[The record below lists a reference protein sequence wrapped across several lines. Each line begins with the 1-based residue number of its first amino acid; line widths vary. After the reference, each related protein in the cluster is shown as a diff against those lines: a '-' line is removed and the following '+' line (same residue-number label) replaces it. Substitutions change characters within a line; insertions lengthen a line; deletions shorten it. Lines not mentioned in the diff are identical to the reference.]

1 MITYS
6 TDRLKHW
13 SILGATAPLP
23 RTLRVRSRL
32 HLLESLQRGAMAR
45 ADAILIRHPKT
56 GGTWLRALLTRLY
69 ALKYG
74 VSDRRVFK
82 ADELYRQ
89 NRQLPR
95 FLVTN
100 GYMSWERITAD
111 AFRADDPFLKDK
123 RTFFLA
129 RHPGDVAVSWYIQY
143 TKRTKAFKRELLE
156 YEMGET
162 IDRGGIDRWNFVQH
176 PVLGLNGLIEYHNF
190 WAETLEGREDALI
203 LRYEDLRHDTAA
215 TLRRLTDFLGESFS
229 DEQIADAVE
238 FGSVENLREK
248 ERSGYFHN
256 TSLRLR
262 DASDPETLKVRRA
275 RVGGFREDLTA
286 EQADW
291 VEQQVRE
298 RCHPAL
304 GYS

>member
-1 MITYS
+1 MIVYS
-6 TDRLKHW
+6 TDRMKHW

-23 RTLRVRSRL
+23 RTLRIKSRL
-32 HLLESLQRGAMAR
+32 KLLENLQRGAMER
-45 ADAILIRHPKT
+45 ADAMLIRHPKT

-69 ALKYG
+69 ALKYDL
-74 VSDRRVFK
+74 SDRRVFK

-89 NRQLPR
+89 NRALPR
-95 FLVTN
+95 YLVTN
-100 GYMSWERITAD
+100 GYMSWERITAEAFSAD
-111 AFRADDPFLKDK
+111 APLLKNK

-143 TKRTKAFKRELLE
+143 TKRTKGFKRELLE

-162 IDRGGIDRWNFVQH
+162 IDRANISRWEFLQH

-190 WAETLEGREDALI
+190 WADALHRRDDALI
-203 LRYEDLRHDTAA
+203 VRYEDLRLDTAP
-215 TLRRLTDFLGESFS
+215 TLKRLTEFLGERFT

-238 FGSVENLREK
+238 FGSVEKLREK

-256 TSLRLR
+256 TSLKLR
-262 DASDPETLKVRRA
+262 NEADPETLKVRRA
-275 RVGGFREDLTA
+275 KVGGFRDDLTP

-291 VEQQVRE
+291 VESQVRE